1 MTLAEIKEAIEAEQ
15 KVLVV
20 AMEKQLNGNKAAGQ
34 RARKSTN
41 VLTKL
46 YKEFRTISIAQ

>member
-1 MTLAEIKEAIEAEQ
+1 MTLTEIKEAIEAEQ

-20 AMEKQLNGNKAAGQ
+20 AMEKQLKGNKAAGQ

-46 YKEFRTISIAQ
+46 YKQFRAISLEQ